1 MKRILRTLM
10 LLLASLI
17 ALSPAAAQ
25 EDAGPYRLGT
35 GDEVKSSN
43 GEKNFTAEQSAVT
56 RSCSRKNST
65 YPRKSSNSRK

>member
-25 EDAGPYRLGT
+25 EDAGGRLLRRAAWQRDAGRGT
-35 GDEVKSSN
+35 SPHPSS
-43 GEKNFTAEQSAVT
+43 
-56 RSCSRKNST
+56 
-65 YPRKSSNSRK
+65 P